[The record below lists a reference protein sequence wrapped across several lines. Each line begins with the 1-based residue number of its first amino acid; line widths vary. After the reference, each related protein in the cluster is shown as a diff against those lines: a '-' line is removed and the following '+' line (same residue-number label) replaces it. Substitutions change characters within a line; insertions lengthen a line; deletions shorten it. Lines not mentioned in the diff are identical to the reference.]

1 MVSSPIERKIC
12 MYKKLLFMNLALFG
26 ILCCSCSCH
35 IDTNNNTPKVKGAAL
50 AAKSGCRLSGVLSS
64 NMVLQREKELPIWGF
79 GADSDDVIYVSFMG
93 ENCSATPKEDGTW
106 IAVLSPKP
114 ISREEQTLTVST
126 QKYGVVEE
134 LTGILV
140 GDVWLVG
147 GQSNSTL
154 PMKTTIEYNP
164 EFQEQVQESDL
175 IRIYYQNETDPVSK
189 PKTMESPQEDV
200 IGNYLWKKA
209 SWRYVQKFS
218 ALGYHFAKEVS
229 NYTDIPIGVV
239 MIGRGGAALCQL
251 MPTELAESL
260 QAKFPPI
267 KDPAIADMSVPIAG
281 IYNAFIHPFTKMSI
295 KGMIFYQG
303 ESDDYNE
310 SDYAKQL
317 VSYVE
322 ELRKRFDENF
332 SFYCVQLSSHGG
344 WADEMWP
351 DLALVRAAQTKAL
364 LSIDNAWLVSSLDIG
379 WRAGDIGEA
388 DCAHPYNKKA
398 LGERIAHIALAN
410 EYSVSQFN
418 TAYCPMPSQLKWEEN
433 RVLICFTGSKITLAD
448 GTGDKTIGFAISEGG
463 EYHNTTATILDDY
476 TISVDITKNTESIAY
491 ALFPLA
497 YPENSN
503 LYSVDNLPVPTF
515 EFARYELIPNQAEW
529 KDEINNKTP
538 SNKNLINK
546 LLLGIIGVLVVLLG
560 TGTALLLPRRK

>member
-1 MVSSPIERKIC
+1 
-12 MYKKLLFMNLALFG
+12 MYKKRLFTSPA
-26 ILCCSCSCH
+26 
-35 IDTNNNTPKVKGAAL
+35 
-50 AAKSGCRLSGVLSS
+50 LSGVFSS
-64 NMVLQREKELPIWGF
+64 SMVLQREKELPIWGF

-93 ENCSATPKEDGTW
+93 ENCSVTPNEDGTW

-147 GQSNSTL
+147 GQSNATL

-164 EFQEQVQESDL
+164 DFQDRVQESDL

-200 IGNYLWKKA
+200 ISSYLWKKA

-229 NYTDIPIGVV
+229 NHTDIPIGVV
-239 MIGRGGAALCQL
+239 MIGRGGVALCQL
-251 MPTELAESL
+251 MPTKLAESL
-260 QAKFPPI
+260 QAKFPPL
-267 KDPAIADMSVPIAG
+267 KDPAIADMSVPVAG

-317 VSYVE
+317 VSYVT
-322 ELRKRFDENF
+322 ELRHRFSENF

-351 DLALVRAAQTKAL
+351 DLSLVRAAQAKAL
-364 LSIDNAWLVSSLDIG
+364 LSLDNAWLISSLDIG
-379 WRAGDIGEA
+379 WRAGDIGEV

-410 EYSVSQFN
+410 EYSIGQFN
-418 TAYCPMPSQLKWEEN
+418 TAYCPMPSQLKWEDN
-433 RVLICFTGSKITLAD
+433 RVLIRFTGSKITLAD
-448 GTGDKTIGFAISEGG
+448 STGNKLIGFTLSEGG
-463 EYHNTTATILDDY
+463 EYHNATARILDY
-476 TISVDITKNTESIAY
+476 TISVDITKNTESVAY

-497 YPENSN
+497 YPENAN
-503 LYSVDNLPVPTF
+503 LYSTDNIPVPTF
-515 EFARYELIPNQAEW
+515 KFERNELVLGQASCEDAVNDTIVS
-529 KDEINNKTP
+529 DEKSKEIVY
-538 SNKNLINK
+538 
-546 LLLGIIGVLVVLLG
+546 LL
-560 TGTALLLPRRK
+560 